1 MEFMGAT
8 LRKISFKDGLV
19 AALFSAS
26 LTGGLAV
33 AFHSSGRDVWQA
45 LDATMPVFIGA
56 LATSAGINPV
66 RSPMLMGMVFAAA
79 AVVMAGARLALGVP
93 LN

>member
-8 LRKISFKDGLV
+8 LRKISLRDGLS
-19 AALFSAS
+19 AA
-26 LTGGLAV
+26 GLAAGLTAGMAL
-33 AFHSSGRDVWQA
+33 AFHSSGRDPWQA
-45 LDATMPVFIGA
+45 LDAAMPVFIGA

-66 RSPMLMGMVFAAA
+66 RSPLLMGLIGAG
-79 AVVMAGARLALGVP
+79 AVAVMAVSRLAMGIP

>member
-8 LRKISFKDGLV
+8 LRKITLRDGLV
-19 AALFSAS
+19 AAGFAAS
-26 LTGGLAV
+26 LTAGLAL
-33 AFHSSGRDVWQA
+33 AFHSGGRDPWQA

-66 RSPMLMGMVFAAA
+66 RSPMLMSIVFAGAA
-79 AVVMAGARLALGVP
+79 LVMAVSRLAMGVP
-93 LN
+93 LA

>member
-8 LRKISFKDGLV
+8 LRKITMRDGII
-19 AALFSAS
+19 AAAFAAA
-26 LTGGLAV
+26 LTGGLALS
-33 AFHSSGRDVWQA
+33 FHSLGRDPWSA

-56 LATSAGINPV
+56 LASSAGVNPV
-66 RSPMLMGMVFAAA
+66 RSPALMGMIFAGAA
-79 AVVMAGARLALGVP
+79 IVMAISRLAMGMP